1 MKRHYKGPLDPT
13 EQIHQVGDWNN
24 YRNSPLSDFPKTINP
39 TGESL
44 EEDSPEVEDSLE
56 VEDSPEVE
64 DSLEVEDIQEVEE
77 CHLEDHQEEVG
88 DRHHCLCHKPI
99 KEN

>member
-1 MKRHYKGPLDPT
+1 VALHKGPLNPT

-24 YRNSPLSDFPKTINP
+24 YQNFPPSDFPKTTDPI
-39 TGESL
+39 E
-44 EEDSPEVEDSLE
+44 EFQAEDSPEVEDT
-56 VEDSPEVE
+56 
-64 DSLEVEDIQEVEE
+64 QEVEE

-88 DRHHCLCHKPI
+88 DHHRCLCHKPI